1 MTKLKKT
8 FLLMLVL
15 VIVLATTACNKND
28 AEAEV
33 LEEGVK
39 AKVNDKVIT
48 EDEYNKSVDYYKNM
62 VEQQMG
68 VGTWEKVR
76 TGGQTWKS
84 YYEDKILNEMI
95 VNMLLLDAAQKENT
109 AVSEEEIAAEIDNYK
124 VYFNSDEEYQQFLTD
139 NNLSEDFLREEI
151 KEYLLINNYAVSK
164 IEGLKPTDE
173 ELNTLF
179 NDLKMN
185 EKVRA
190 SHILVDTEDEAKAVI
205 DRINKGENFEDLAK
219 ELSKDTGN
227 KDNGGD
233 LDYFA
238 YTDMV
243 QPFSDAAFA
252 MEIGELSAP
261 VKTDYGYHVI
271 KVTDKTV
278 DNAIT
283 VETEKTVLTEYYKSF
298 KYEEL
303 LDKLKSEAKII
314 Q

>member
-124 VYFNSDEEYQQFLTD
+124 VYFNSDEEYLQFLTD